1 MIEISPIIL
10 VILAIIFGAL
20 FFIAD
25 YFDHEHHQLHAS
37 LIAGIS
43 LSYFFL
49 VVLPEIAKGLPEY
62 PLHLQMFEYLFIL
75 IGIMF
80 VHVSEKIILQTVEAK
95 SQNLMR
101 KLLSMEEN
109 LEIVENNIVNVLE
122 AELQEEKLD
131 IAALKNLNETICGLK
146 EQEDVIKAQIQQYKI
161 KIQDRLNKDLAE
173 FRFFTNF
180 AYHLLIGIIIVGLL
194 FIEFIGALLFF
205 IFAWFRTI
213 ISNRREKHLIFTDL
227 EIYEISDFDESI
239 VKKVILALAVLIG
252 VFFGLLFE
260 FYLPIQ
266 IELELIYILYSF
278 ISGVILYT
286 IIREVIPEKE
296 KGKPFYFLFG
306 AIGFAVII
314 FIIKITTTLI

>member
-1 MIEISPIIL
+1 MIEISSIIL

-20 FFIAD
+20 FFVAD

-37 LIAGIS
+37 LIAGIT

-49 VVLPEIAKGLPEY
+49 IVLPEIARGLPEY
-62 PLHLQMFEYLFIL
+62 PLHLQMFEFLFVL

-80 VHVSEKIILQTVEAK
+80 VHVSEKLILQKIEGK
-95 SQNLMR
+95 SQKHMR
-101 KLLSMEEN
+101 KLIGMERN
-109 LEIVENNIVNVLE
+109 LELAEKNFENVLE

-131 IAALKNLNETICGLK
+131 IAALKNLNETICSLK
-146 EQEDVIKAQIQQYKI
+146 EIEEKI
-161 KIQDRLNKDLAE
+161 KKEIEEYKVKIQNHLNKDLSE

-180 AYHLLIGIIIVGLL
+180 TYHFIIGIILVGLL
-194 FIEFIGALLFF
+194 FIEFLGAFLFF
-205 IFAWFRTI
+205 FFAWFRTI
-213 ISNRREKHLIFTDL
+213 VTNRKERHMIFTDL
-227 EIYEISDFDESI
+227 EIYEISDFDKNKT
-239 VKKVILALAVLIG
+239 KKVILALSALFG

-260 FYLPIQ
+260 LFLPVN

-296 KGKPFYFLFG
+296 KGRPLYFLIG
-306 AIGFAVII
+306 AIGFAIII
-314 FIIKITTTLI
+314 FLIKITTTLI